1 MAKPLHYILP
11 MKFVIDKIKLTN
23 LNWQKKEDL
32 IVLTSKNTM
41 FWWLTSLMSV
51 RDKLE
56 LAKNWGHRCHS
67 CGHLHLQ
74 GRMEMVTKEALE

>member
-11 MKFVIDKIKLTN
+11 MKFVIDKIELTN

-41 FWWLTSLMSV
+41 FWWLTSVMSV

-56 LAKNWGHRCHS
+56 LAKNWGQRCHS

-74 GRMEMVTKEALE
+74 GRTAKPSSKKH